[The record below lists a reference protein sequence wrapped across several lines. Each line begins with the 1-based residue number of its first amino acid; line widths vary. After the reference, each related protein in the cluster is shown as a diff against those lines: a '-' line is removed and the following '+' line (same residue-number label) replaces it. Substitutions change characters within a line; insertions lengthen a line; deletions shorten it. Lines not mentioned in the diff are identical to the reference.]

1 MSATSDDWNF
11 WLSRAGEVPAE
22 WLRQLLHELGPCLQ
36 GEASDQDR
44 KLLAADLSHDG
55 CFGKTDGLG
64 FLDDQGLKDWE
75 FRVRVEL
82 QPHDFL
88 RYRPSHELPL
98 LVREFAQALDL
109 PGIDEVDARPNEDAQ
124 RIGWQKNLTL
134 QGCKVYRWERENHID
149 SPKDWVPRQALT
161 AFDCWPEADSVQ
173 LPIFFVARDR
183 EGREQGFNG
192 WLQIWLWPCEG
203 AQLEWLPSVPQ
214 RVQPLGDSWVRGLQQ
229 ASEWIR
235 RQLQGQGGH
244 WKDHALVWDVHT
256 SDHNPYDLLLGA
268 SASAAF
274 ALAGLWLARHS
285 APPQWAG
292 YLSSLN
298 RNDWRNVRIT
308 AAIRGDQAGDGETEG
323 DLLPVGGAGAKD
335 RANWVLN
342 QGDAR
347 RQAPLRV
354 AKGQKF
360 TWEAPGQALPE
371 FIEYANAHELL
382 KALARDA
389 LDLGDSPLGPLL
401 GALQPTLHHFAPEE
415 APPIKGSPVTPRHL
429 PQLEP
434 AWQVPMAESAWQS
447 LVNKAAADQGA
458 RTSLE
463 AFALQRWA
471 TLAQEKHEGGSVNCL
486 FVNLSVKEDK
496 RAGGTYSLQQLLAEY
511 EPDSESPAQAVQGLM
526 VVGAPGGGKTWLL
539 QRFEQACAERLLWQ
553 LDQRGRASEPDRS
566 ATTTQTFLD
575 VPLYVTLSGL
585 PTELKSQK
593 DIVRW
598 FCAQVLGSAD
608 APDSPLK
615 RRLIKPEIEPGLRL
629 RLRIILDGVNEVKVG
644 PKTDRATRVMGVVK
658 ALWDALKPGLPM
670 LLGTR
675 TYHQYRL
682 DHTSATG
689 RQFEVAVATL
699 NPWGVTEIRGYLL
712 KRWVGEA
719 HTALRARVGE
729 LMQLIEA
736 DDAKGRRLQ
745 EVMGLPLYLRIQ
757 CELLEAGATRLLDS
771 RAQLMAALL
780 WRNLYREFIQK
791 EVEDHHRADTDLF
804 TVQERKI
811 AQRFHDNP
819 DQEPPPFPRKGRL
832 LQGLFALAWAMWL
845 DNPDEPVESRGKVA
859 LPLDDPGSPTPRGDG
874 RRNDPRRVSVR
885 GVLSQLGWPQRSLQ
899 RCIQQWITMAKEL
912 GWLTVD
918 DESQTA
924 RFSHQAYGEFLASQ
938 QLFWKDRHAG
948 WNRTPQPDDWTADE
962 RAELARLL
970 APAAPPRSCL
980 EELDA
985 QHAELA
991 RLWAKVPQALLD
1003 EWMEKGL
1010 PLPQQT
1016 VREALKRN
1024 GWSDVEIQRQFDF
1037 LEFEGER
1044 VLSEQ
1049 GENWVWN
1056 LRCYGDFVRKRG
1068 VFARCDD
1075 ARPWT
1080 EQPLAWALMARYT
1093 GLWRPYRDLMRQAL
1107 EQQLDMERVQG
1118 LYSEVGRLPQAPP
1131 GALDEVAL
1139 LAIEALADPLP
1150 WLQDMLSAARQ
1161 MTPSPGDRSLAA
1173 RQTGCWALL
1182 SRAMLQE
1189 ASRLERSP
1197 HTDQPA
1203 LAALRRDLA
1212 RLLLAVNQSADPEL
1226 NPDQAEQGDPDGL
1239 RAHDLRHRLQAGL
1252 CLGQLGPPGSDA
1264 GDHLRYETKT
1274 VQTPEG
1280 RSAQGVR
1287 LRREHWC
1294 EIHPDDPVAKP
1305 FFIARMPV
1313 TAGEFRAFVD
1323 AGGYQNAD
1331 ADWWLQGQTPER
1343 SGARAWLLEAIREG
1357 RRSPVHGPDYWGDER
1372 WMTHLQPMV
1381 GMTWYEAAAY
1391 AQWAS
1396 QALYADWLAELAGH
1410 LGLASLTVR
1419 LPTESEWQAALQG
1432 VDDEGWPGH
1441 QGSGDPSPLLFN
1453 HLATGWGRTSPVGSF
1468 PASRAPSGILDG
1480 AGNGW
1485 EWCGNDPYGEPDRY
1499 CEASQENHN
1508 KLRALRGGS
1517 YNYTAAHCR
1526 AGSRDGVAPGSNL
1539 SNGFRLVLA
1548 VGL

>member
-1 MSATSDDWNF
+1 MSATSDDWYQ
-11 WLSRAGEVPAE
+11 WLSRKSAAPAE
-22 WLRQLLHELGPCLQ
+22 WLRNLLQELDPYLQ
-36 GEASDQDR
+36 GTASPQDR
-44 KLLAADLSHDG
+44 DWIAADLLRDKCMGLG
-55 CFGKTDGLG
+55 CSNDDGLNEWETVVG
-64 FLDDQGLKDWE
+64 DDL
-75 FRVRVEL
+75 R
-82 QPHDFL
+82 PHDFL
-88 RYRPSHELPL
+88 HRRPSVELPL
-98 LVREFAQALDL
+98 VIREFAQALDL
-109 PGIDEVDARPNEDAQ
+109 PGIDPVGARPNEDAQ
-124 RIGWQKNLTL
+124 RIGWQKQLT
-134 QGCKVYRWERENHID
+134 QQACEVYRWERENHID
-149 SPKDWVPRQALT
+149 SPKDWVPRKQLA
-161 AFDCWPEADSVQ
+161 AFDHWPEADSVQ
-173 LPIFFVARDR
+173 LPIFFLARDR
-183 EGREQGFNG
+183 EGREQGFNA

-203 AQLEWLPSVPQ
+203 AQLEWLPSVLQ

-235 RQLQGQGGH
+235 RQLQGQGGN

-256 SDHNPYDLLLGA
+256 SDQNPYELLLGA

-274 ALAGLWLARHS
+274 ALAGLWLARHN
-285 APPQWAG
+285 APVRWAG
-292 YLSSLN
+292 FLSSLS
-298 RNDWRNVRIT
+298 RNDWRSVRIT

-323 DLLPVGGAGAKD
+323 DLVAVGGAGVKD
-335 RANWVLN
+335 RANWVLK

-360 TWEAPGQALPE
+360 AFEAPGQPLPE
-371 FIEYANAHELL
+371 FVEYASAHDLL
-382 KALARDA
+382 QALARDA

-434 AWQVPMAESAWQS
+434 AWQAPMAEIAWQS
-447 LVNKAAADQGA
+447 LVNKAAADRGA
-458 RTSLE
+458 RASLE

-471 TLAQEKHEGGSVNCL
+471 TLAQEQHEGGSVNCL
-486 FVNLSVKEDK
+486 FVNLSVQDDK
-496 RAGGTYSLQQLLAEY
+496 RAGGPYSLHQLLAEY

-526 VVGAPGGGKTWLL
+526 IVGAPGGGKTWLL

-585 PTELKSQK
+585 PIEIKSQEA
-593 DIVRW
+593 IVYW

-608 APDSPLK
+608 APDSLLK

-629 RLRIILDGVNEVKVG
+629 RIILDGLNEVKVG
-644 PKTDRATRVMGVVK
+644 PNTDRAKRVMGVVK

-675 TYHQYRL
+675 TYHRYRL

-689 RQFEVAVATL
+689 RRFEVAVASL
-699 NPWGVTEIRGYLL
+699 KPWGVAEIRGYLG
-712 KRWVGEA
+712 KRWAGEA
-719 HTALRARVGE
+719 HAALRARVDE
-729 LMQLIEA
+729 LMKPIEA
-736 DDAKGRRLQ
+736 VDAIGQRLR

-780 WRNLYREFIQK
+780 WRNLHKEFIHK
-791 EVEDHHRADTDLF
+791 EDQGTDRADTDLF
-804 TVQERKI
+804 TDQERAI
-811 AQRFHDNP
+811 ARRFHDKP
-819 DQEPPPFPRKGRL
+819 DQEPPAFPRKGRL

-845 DNPDEPVESRGKVA
+845 DNPNEPVESRGKVA
-859 LPLDDPGSPTPRGDG
+859 LPLDDPGSPAPGGDG
-874 RRNDPRRVSVR
+874 RRNDQRRVSVR
-885 GVLSQLGWPQRSLQ
+885 GVLSQLGWPTRSLQ

-918 DESQTA
+918 EESQTA

-938 QLFWKDRHAG
+938 QLFWKDRYAG
-948 WNRTPQPDDWTADE
+948 WNRTPQPEDWTADE

-970 APAAPPRSCL
+970 APAVPPRSCL
-980 EELDA
+980 QELDA

-1010 PLPQQT
+1010 TLPGQT
-1016 VREALKRN
+1016 VREALKRD
-1024 GWSDVEIQRQFDF
+1024 GWNDSDIKREVSALKVDDQAVI
-1037 LEFEGER
+1037 
-1044 VLSEQ
+1044 VEQ
-1049 GENWVWN
+1049 GTDWVWN
-1056 LRCYGDFVRKRG
+1056 LRCYGDFVRKGG

-1080 EQPLAWALMARYT
+1080 EQPLAWALMARYI
-1093 GLWRPYRDLMRQAL
+1093 GLWGPYRDLMRQDL
-1107 EQQLDMERVQG
+1107 EQQLDVERVQE
-1118 LYSEVGRLPQAPP
+1118 LYSDVGRLPQAPP

-1139 LAIEALADPLP
+1139 LALEALVDPLP
-1150 WLQDMLSAARQ
+1150 WLQDMLRAARQ

-1182 SRAMLQE
+1182 SRAMWQE
-1189 ASRLERSP
+1189 SSRMERSP
-1197 HTDQPA
+1197 HTNQPA

-1212 RLLLAVNQSADPEL
+1212 RLLLEVNQSADPEL
-1226 NPDQAEQGDPDGL
+1226 SQAQHGLGDPEGL

-1252 CLGQLGPPGSDA
+1252 CLGRQGPPGSGG
-1264 GDHLRYETKT
+1264 GDHLRYDAMV
-1274 VQTPEG
+1274 VQAPDG
-1280 RSAQGVR
+1280 RSVQGVR

-1294 EIHPDDPVAKP
+1294 EIRPDDQATAP
-1305 FFIARMPV
+1305 FFIARLPV
-1313 TAGEFRAFVD
+1313 TVGEFRAFVD
-1323 AGGYQNAD
+1323 AGGYQDAD
-1331 ADWWLQGQTPER
+1331 AAWWLQGQTPER
-1343 SGARAWLLEAIREG
+1343 SGAREWVLKEIREG
-1357 RRSPVHGPDYWGDER
+1357 RRSPGQGPGYWGDER
-1372 WMTHLQPMV
+1372 WMTNLQAMV
-1381 GMTWYEAAAY
+1381 GITWYEAAAY

-1396 QALYADWLAELAGH
+1396 RALYADWLAELARH
-1410 LGLASLTVR
+1410 LGLASLTLR

-1441 QGSGDPSPLLFN
+1441 QGSGAPSPLLFN

-1468 PASRAPSGILDG
+1468 PASRAPSGVLDG
-1480 AGNGW
+1480 AGNAW
-1485 EWCGNDPYGEPDRY
+1485 EWCGNDPYGERDRY
-1499 CEASQENHN
+1499 CEASQENHE

-1517 YNYTAAHCR
+1517 YNGTAARCR
-1526 AGSRDGVAPGSNL
+1526 AGGRNGSAPGIGGNIY
-1539 SNGFRLVLA
+1539 GFRLVLA
-1548 VGL
+1548 VAL